1 MEKTKSNKYWENR
14 KEWLIYHQMESADRT
29 ADRIGKLYH
38 RAYLEIEKK
47 MNNVLD
53 RFAFKYRMSREQAL
67 DILSRLNNRNDVD
80 ELIKELRLHGDNI
93 DIKELSMMMD
103 SPSYWYRINALK
115 DTMAEV
121 DTVMK
126 LVYNNELAVS
136 TEHYKKAANDSFLK
150 NTYTLQQQMGYG
162 NKVSILPPETVS
174 KLLKSKWSGANYSKR
189 IWNNT
194 TTLAG
199 DLKTELLT
207 SVLMGRTESETMK
220 IFLNKFAVGANNARR
235 LIRTESAYIY
245 NQMDTEAYKESGI
258 EYYRF
263 VATLDLKT
271 SKVCQE
277 LDGKVFKTTDAQ
289 VGVNF
294 PPMHPWCRSVTIAN
308 IDDNTLKTLN
318 RRAEKEKVPADMTYK
333 EWENK
338 FVVDDNLDLQEEKH
352 GDILK
357 KPKHLVVD
365 RPIIEQETV
374 IKEAMAYGEKL
385 LKNPEL
391 IQYDNGEPVSNYINK
406 QIGYDALPR
415 IVDDDE
421 FRRLSKDKKIL
432 YRGVTDY
439 KDISA
444 KEMVNQF
451 KTGKF
456 YCGRGI
462 YGNGTYADYDKN
474 VANYYAY
481 NSGSTSNGEIM
492 EMLLSDDAKT
502 ISFLDIY
509 MEYEKTGIP
518 KLPIDKRTA
527 YQDIISNVGVYAAIK
542 GYDAI
547 LLDGFQNKQHVIILN
562 RSKIIIR
569 G

>member
-1 MEKTKSNKYWENR
+1 MEKTKSSKYWENR

-150 NTYTLQQQMGYG
+150 NTYTLQQQTGYG
-162 NKVSILPPETVS
+162 YRVSTLPPETVS

-245 NQMDTEAYKESGI
+245 NQMDTEAYKNGGI

-308 IDDNTLKTLN
+308 IDDDTLKTLD
-318 RRAEKEKVPADMTYK
+318 RRAGKEKVPADMTYK
-333 EWENK
+333 EWEDR
-338 FVVDDNLDLQEEKH
+338 FVVDDESKRDYIVKAYTPGQNIIKERMQVNKIIATMPKKVQDALQTTIISIGKNGASQYDYVNDILYVAKGADENAVIHEIGHMVENKLLDEQKVETLKKSFLQNVPFGNIKKDVYINADNEDVEVFLLLNTKFVSEYQGRLYVEDWSEIYDANWNVRSEVLQEFVSE
-352 GDILK
+352 IF
-357 KPKHLVVD
+357 
-365 RPIIEQETV
+365 REYIQ
-374 IKEAMAYGEKL
+374 
-385 LKNPEL
+385 NPERLQQEFQEFYNL
-391 IQYDNGEPVSNYINK
+391 IE
-406 QIGYDALPR
+406 
-415 IVDDDE
+415 E
-421 FRRLSKDKKIL
+421 
-432 YRGVTDY
+432 
-439 KDISA
+439 
-444 KEMVNQF
+444 
-451 KTGKF
+451 
-456 YCGRGI
+456 GI
-462 YGNGTYADYDKN
+462 K
-474 VANYYAY
+474 
-481 NSGSTSNGEIM
+481 
-492 EMLLSDDAKT
+492 
-502 ISFLDIY
+502 
-509 MEYEKTGIP
+509 
-518 KLPIDKRTA
+518 
-527 YQDIISNVGVYAAIK
+527 
-542 GYDAI
+542 
-547 LLDGFQNKQHVIILN
+547 
-562 RSKIIIR
+562 
-569 G
+569 